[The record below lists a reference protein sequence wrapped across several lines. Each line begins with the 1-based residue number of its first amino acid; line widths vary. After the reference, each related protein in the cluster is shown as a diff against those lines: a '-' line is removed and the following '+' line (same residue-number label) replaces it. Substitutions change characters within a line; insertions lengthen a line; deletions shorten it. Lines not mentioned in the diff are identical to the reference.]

1 MENSGESVYNSL
13 LAKVQETED
22 LHQICEQMTNVPGR
36 FRLQRKIQ
44 AELQFLRKLSNHP
57 EKLKEEHLR
66 SSNLFHLSAIVTCCS
81 QMPGIVKILEP
92 FNYVEEIEF
101 PGEIHAAHKR
111 VVVDVVCDYGGTWIK
126 VVARNPRAL
135 LQSSLG
141 AGKFGRRSIVEQV
154 EDMKVCANQ
163 NPYMYSCPKIVVWFA
178 SGVARNLCVHLEE
191 MGVTVLGT
199 VMDDVDLV
207 GDFHHVDN
215 MRSSETETC
224 SDTAGSS
231 SSRVSFQLKN
241 ESQLSEPAVNHL
253 SRNVKEKDFFD
264 LNETY
269 ENVAFTDFNSV
280 NVDFNSHCIPAGA
293 ILNLDVSTMIAQV
306 SNLTNGFC
314 NFHFQEEILTDQATR
329 ERQYPVR
336 RVLDLLFTGHKLV
349 CCQTA
354 YKDFTEILSTVAGE
368 QEKMRATEMLADITV
383 VPDNPTQ
390 KTLALQTSSKVR
402 DRSKLI
408 FGTGDNLKAITVTA
422 NLGFVRAAQS
432 QGIKFVALV
441 HESRALTEQKEKTA
455 LPLVF

>member
-1 MENSGESVYNSL
+1 MGSCDENVYKSL
-13 LAKVQETED
+13 LAKIQETED
-22 LHQICEQMTNVPGR
+22 LHRTCEQMMNVPGR
-36 FRLQRKIQ
+36 FRLQRKIL
-44 AELQFLRKLSNHP
+44 AELQFLRKLNSHP

-66 SSNLFHLSAIVTCCS
+66 SSNLCHLSAIVRCCS

-92 FNYVEEIEF
+92 FNYVDVVEPFGGIQEA
-101 PGEIHAAHKR
+101 PKR

-126 VVARNPRAL
+126 VVARNPHAL

-141 AGKFGRRSIVEQV
+141 AGKFGRRSIVQQV
-154 EDMKVCANQ
+154 EDMKMCSNQ
-163 NPYMYSCPKIVVWFA
+163 NPYMYSCPKVVVWFA
-178 SGVARNLCVHLEE
+178 SGVAHDLSVRLEE

-199 VMDDVDLV
+199 IMDDDD
-207 GDFHHVDN
+207 DFVHFKPIHN
-215 MRSSETETC
+215 MRSAGTEAC
-224 SDTAGSS
+224 SDSVGSS
-231 SSRVSFQLKN
+231 NGRPSFQMK
-241 ESQLSEPAVNHL
+241 SE
-253 SRNVKEKDFFD
+253 EKYLFD

-269 ENVAFTDFNSV
+269 ENVTFTDFNNV
-280 NVDFNSHCIPAGA
+280 NVDFNLHCIPPEA

-314 NFHFQEEILTDQATR
+314 NFQFQEGILTDQATR

-336 RVLDLLFTGHKLV
+336 RVLDLLFKGHKLV

-354 YKDFTEILSTVAGE
+354 YDDFTEILSTVAGE
-368 QEKMRATEMLADITV
+368 KEKARASEMLANIMV
-383 VPDNPTQ
+383 VPDNPSE

-402 DRSKLI
+402 DRSKII

-455 LPLVF
+455 LPF